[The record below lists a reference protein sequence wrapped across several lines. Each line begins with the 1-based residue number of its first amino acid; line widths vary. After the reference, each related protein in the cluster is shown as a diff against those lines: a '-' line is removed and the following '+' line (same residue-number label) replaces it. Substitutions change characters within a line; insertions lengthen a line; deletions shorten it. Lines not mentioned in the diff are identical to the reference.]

1 MKVNS
6 YSSMGF
12 RLHRYRWQMSFFVAQ
27 LLAMLWVNANLWLTL
42 GTPHSLVTSSIGLFY
57 FPFAFTH
64 FMFHFSYCNLLAY
77 RTLLHSFGLVM
88 SADIQFFI
96 TIGVDS
102 SLLLAQ
108 PYFNHFL
115 KKSLKCLCVGR
126 VVRQNTIFS
135 V

>member
-1 MKVNS
+1 MANVFLCCSVAGNALGKCQFVVDTANTTFPSNS
-6 YSSMGF
+6 
-12 RLHRYRWQMSFFVAQ
+12 L
-27 LLAMLWVNANLWLTL
+27 
-42 GTPHSLVTSSIGLFY
+42 PLVSY

-77 RTLLHSFGLVM
+77 RTPLQSFGLVM

-115 KKSLKCLCVGR
+115 KKSLKCLGVGR
-126 VVRQNTIFS
+126 FVRQNTIFS